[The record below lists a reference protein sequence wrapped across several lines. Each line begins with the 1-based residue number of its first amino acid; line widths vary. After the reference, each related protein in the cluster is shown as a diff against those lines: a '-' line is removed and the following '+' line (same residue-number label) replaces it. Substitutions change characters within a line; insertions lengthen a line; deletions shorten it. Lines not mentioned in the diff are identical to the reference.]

1 MVGRAGGYAL
11 LGSIPLVLVWLI
23 MCRLAPT
30 LLIITT
36 NLVVIASSVVTAV
49 VLFTNPSGWSLTD
62 SEAMVI
68 AACRLCAHACNPMRT
83 HACHSTHAH
92 TPAIPACHP
101 HLHAHLPF
109 LPLPATST
117 TLTCHPHLPT

>member
-68 AACRLCAHACNPMRT
+68 AACRLCAHACNPMRMRAT
-83 HACHSTHAH
+83 LH
-92 TPAIPACHP
+92 TRT
-101 HLHAHLPF
+101 HLPSPPVTPTCTPTCRSCPC
-109 LPLPATST
+109 LPRLP
-117 TLTCHPHLPT
+117 P

>member
-68 AACRLCAHACNPMRT
+68 AACRLCAHACNPMRMRATLHTRT
-83 HACHSTHAH
+83 HLPPPPATPACHSK
-92 TPAIPACHP
+92 P
-101 HLHAHLPF
+101 
-109 LPLPATST
+109 T
-117 TLTCHPHLPT
+117 TLTCRRRSSPPCCSSSHCST